1 MKAIKLIKNII
12 TGIILICYFS
22 VIIFVSALLLNRNDY
37 GMTQFKDDTWI
48 LVDGEISNS
57 NYPKGSL
64 VIVENKK
71 IEELQVGE
79 EIFVYKQMKRKRQ

>member
-71 IEELQVGE
+71 IEE
-79 EIFVYKQMKRKRQ
+79 